1 MGSALR
7 IFYCLLS
14 RDVCL
19 AWHNRLHSGA
29 GLVFFVTV
37 ATLFPLA
44 VDPRPE
50 LLRQVGVA
58 VILLGG
64 LLANLLTLRALF
76 EDDWRDGSLTQLML
90 LSVPVTCMV
99 WAKMLAHWLTVGIPL
114 TLITPLLAM
123 QYQLDGTQISL
134 ATLAL
139 FMVMPILTAI
149 GATGAALTLGLQQS
163 GLLLALLHLPLC
175 VPALVFASQAAS
187 GAPGST
193 AEWLLLT
200 ALLLGSWSFL
210 PLAAAAAL
218 RLAVE

>member
-1 MGSALR
+1 MKAALR
-7 IFYCLLS
+7 IFYSLLS

-19 AWHNRLHSGA
+19 AWHNRLHSGT

-90 LSVPVTCMV
+90 LPVPIPCMV

-123 QYQLDGTQISL
+123 QYQLETYQIWL
-134 ATLAL
+134 ATLAV
-139 FMVMPILTAI
+139 FIVMPILTAI

-163 GLLLALLHLPLC
+163 GLLLALLQLPLC
-175 VPALVFASQAAS
+175 VPVLVFASQAAS
-187 GAPGST
+187 GAPGSN
-193 AEWLLLT
+193 AEWLLLA
-200 ALLLGSWSFL
+200 ALLLGSWFFL

>member
-1 MGSALR
+1 MTPALR
-7 IFYCLLS
+7 IFYNLLR
-14 RDVCL
+14 RDMSL
-19 AWHNRLHSGA
+19 AWHNRLNSGT
-29 GLVFFVTV
+29 GLVFFATV

-50 LLRQVGVA
+50 LLKQVGIA
-58 VILLGG
+58 VIMLGG

-90 LSVPVTCMV
+90 LPLPVTCLV

-114 TLITPLLAM
+114 TLLTPLLAM
-123 QYQLDGTQISL
+123 QYQLDGPQTLL

-139 FMVMPILTAI
+139 LVVMPILTAI
-149 GATGAALTLGLQQS
+149 GAIGAALTLGLQQS

-175 VPALVFASQAAS
+175 VPVLVFASQAAS
-187 GAPGST
+187 GAPAST
-193 AEWLLLT
+193 AEWMLLA
-200 ALLLGSWSFL
+200 ALLLGSWFFL